1 MYVHWCKYTKVYQE
15 GAACL
20 VTWSSLEGTHIYL
33 WIYFNFK
40 HIYLYVAT
48 YEVIYIIFYSSITS
62 VAISI

>member
-40 HIYLYVAT
+40 HLILYLFILYFTLVLHLWP
-48 YEVIYIIFYSSITS
+48 YLSK
-62 VAISI
+62 